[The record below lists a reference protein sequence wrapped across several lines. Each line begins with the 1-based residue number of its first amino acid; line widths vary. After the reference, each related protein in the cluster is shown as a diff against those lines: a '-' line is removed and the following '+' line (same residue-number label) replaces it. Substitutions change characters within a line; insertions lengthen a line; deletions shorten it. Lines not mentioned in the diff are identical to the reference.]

1 MRHGR
6 KLKKLGVYSGLR
18 TMMLRNLSTSLIEK
32 GRIETTVTRAKSV
45 KRVVEKLMTT
55 AKVDNLVARRKLH
68 AYLLTS
74 EAVDAAFKLAKER
87 YLTRPGGYLRV
98 IKTGYRKG
106 DAAELAILE
115 FVEK

>member
-1 MRHGR
+1 MTHGR

-18 TMMLRNLSTSLIEK
+18 SMMLRNLSTSLVEK
-32 GRIETTVTRAKSV
+32 GRIETTITRAKSV
-45 KRVVEKLMTT
+45 KRVVEKLITT
-55 AKVDNLVARRKLH
+55 AKVDNLTTRRKLH
-68 AYLLTS
+68 AFLLTP
-74 EAVDAAFKLAKER
+74 EAVDEAFKLTKDR
-87 YLTRPGGYLRV
+87 YITRPGGYLRI

>member
-18 TMMLRNLSTSLIEK
+18 SMMLRNLSTSLVEK
-32 GRIETTVTRAKSV
+32 GRIETTVTRAKAV
-45 KRVVEKLMTT
+45 KRVVEKLVTA
-55 AKVDNLVARRKLH
+55 AKVDNLTTRRKLH
-68 AYLLTS
+68 AYLLTPG
-74 EAVDAAFKLAKER
+74 AVDATFKLAKER
-87 YLTRPGGYLRV
+87 YMTRPGGYLRV

>member
-18 TMMLRNLSTSLIEK
+18 SMMLRNLSTSVIEK

-45 KRVVEKLMTT
+45 KRVVEKLITT
-55 AKVDNLVARRKLH
+55 AKVDDLTTRRKLH
-68 AYLLTS
+68 AYLLTP
-74 EAVDAAFKLAKER
+74 EAVDEAFKLTKDR
-87 YLTRPGGYLRV
+87 YITRPGGYLRI
-98 IKTGYRKG
+98 IKAGYRKG
-106 DAAELAILE
+106 DAANMAVLE